1 MLILVQKLC
10 YAILLKK
17 GIILLTDS
25 KKKKIYDIP
34 IIIESSL
41 DGDKYKFKVVHNVKQ
56 LKTNKIYQANY
67 KLIKFCSNDVWDKIT
82 NNIHKK

>member
-1 MLILVQKLC
+1 MLCNSFK
-10 YAILLKK
+10 KK
-17 GIILLTDS
+17 GTILLTDS

-41 DGDKYKFKVVHNVKQ
+41 GGDKYKFKVVYNVKK

-67 KLIKFCSNDVWDKIT
+67 KLIKFCSNEVWDKIT
-82 NNIHKK
+82 NNINKK